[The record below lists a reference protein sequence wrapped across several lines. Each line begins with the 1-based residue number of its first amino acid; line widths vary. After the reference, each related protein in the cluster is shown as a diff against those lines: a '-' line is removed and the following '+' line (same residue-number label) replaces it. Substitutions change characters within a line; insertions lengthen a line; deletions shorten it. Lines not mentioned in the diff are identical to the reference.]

1 MLLLVAC
8 KKKAYGTKAA
18 AQRRADNLSK
28 EEGKPLYVY
37 QCLSCLMWHLTKRKP
52 QKRSYKDQKGQR
64 HRR

>member
-18 AQRRADNLSK
+18 AQRRAANLSK

-37 QCLSCLMWHLTKRKP
+37 QCLSCFMWHLTKKRP
-52 QKRSYKDQKGQR
+52 VKRSYKDKAGKR
-64 HRR
+64 KR